1 MNPLFLIF
9 IVLPA
14 TEIFI
19 IIQIGQYIGGI
30 CTIAAILLTAIV
42 GIFFAR
48 IQGLSVIKRLLL
60 GGQQFQRE
68 IFYEI
73 ISGASIAIAA
83 ILLIIPGFLTDTLGF
98 LILIPFVRKIILSK
112 LIKFKSQNKDT
123 NNIVEGEIEDE
134 KDELQNRK

>member
-1 MNPLFLIF
+1 MNPLFLFF

-30 CTIAAILLTAIV
+30 GTIAAILLTAIV

-98 LILIPFVRKIILSK
+98 LILIPFVRKIMEGIRIVFSESPSPLLKIRSFKRVK
-112 LIKFKSQNKDT
+112 LKYDF
-123 NNIVEGEIEDE
+123 
-134 KDELQNRK
+134 R

>member
-1 MNPLFLIF
+1 MGSNFK
-9 IVLPA
+9 
-14 TEIFI
+14 E
-19 IIQIGQYIGGI
+19 
-30 CTIAAILLTAIV
+30 
-42 GIFFAR
+42 
-48 IQGLSVIKRLLL
+48 K
-60 GGQQFQRE
+60 
-68 IFYEI
+68 FYEI

>member
-30 CTIAAILLTAIV
+30 GTIAAILLTAIV

-73 ISGASIAIAA
+73 ISGESIAIAA

>member
-1 MNPLFLIF
+1 M
-9 IVLPA
+9 
-14 TEIFI
+14 
-19 IIQIGQYIGGI
+19 G
-30 CTIAAILLTAIV
+30 TI
-42 GIFFAR
+42 
-48 IQGLSVIKRLLL
+48 S
-60 GGQQFQRE
+60 RE

>member
-19 IIQIGQYIGGI
+19 IIQIGQYIVNWHY
-30 CTIAAILLTAIV
+30 CRNFTYSYSW
-42 GIFFAR
+42 IFFAR